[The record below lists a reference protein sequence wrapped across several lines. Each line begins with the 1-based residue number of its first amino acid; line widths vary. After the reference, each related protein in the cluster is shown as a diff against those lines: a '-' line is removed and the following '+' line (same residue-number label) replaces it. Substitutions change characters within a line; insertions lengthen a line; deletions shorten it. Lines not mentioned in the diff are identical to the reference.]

1 MFVQIEEDL
10 KILNVN
16 LNKMVGPRHPI
27 LYAAAEHLFHAG
39 GKRIRPSIIM
49 LVAKATSTQ
58 EQLKN
63 EHRRLAEITEIIHTA
78 SLLHDDVIDD
88 CNQRRGSGTVNSKF
102 SNKIAILAGDFL
114 FAQSSWYLANLNNL
128 EVVKIISKI
137 ITDFAEGE
145 IQQALAS
152 FETSISIDNYMNKS
166 FHKTASLL
174 AYSCKAA
181 AILSNADK
189 NVQNQFYL
197 YGKHLG
203 LTFQI
208 VDDILDITGTYKNM
222 GKMPGSDLKNG
233 NLTAPLLFA
242 LEECPHLHDLIER
255 EFDGKEDTEKAIQL
269 IKSTKG
275 IEKAQD
281 LAIEHS
287 QAAIQA
293 LKNVPYKNISIKNLI
308 LLSEQIVNRVQ

>member
-39 GKRIRPSIIM
+39 GKRIRPSVII
-49 LVAKATSTQ
+49 LVAKATSTK

-152 FETSISIDNYMNKS
+152 FETSISIDNYINKS

-181 AILSNADK
+181 AILSNTNRDI
-189 NVQNQFYL
+189 QNQFYL

-203 LTFQI
+203 LAFQI
-208 VDDILDITGTYKNM
+208 IDDILDITGTYKNM
-222 GKMPGSDLKNG
+222 GKVPGSDLKNG

-255 EFDGKEDTEKAIQL
+255 EFDGKRDIEKAIQL

-293 LKNVPYKNISIKNLI
+293 LKNIPYKNTSIRNLI
-308 LLSEQIVNRVQ
+308 LLSEQIINRVQ